1 MNQYSNRL
9 KLKRLGI
16 DTQREYFA
24 YMRSDC
30 HICISEGFEA
40 LTRIEVT
47 VKGKTIIATLNVLRS
62 ELLQPGE
69 ASLSESAW
77 KTLLAEEGDTI
88 LFSHLQ
94 PVASMSHVRS
104 KMYGNTLD
112 EKAYESIIS
121 DVAEGKYSNIELA
134 AFVTACAGN
143 NLDAF
148 EIAGLTKA
156 MVAVGEKMD
165 WGQDIVVDKHCV
177 GGLPGNRTTP
187 IVVSIIAAAGLTI
200 PKTSSR
206 AITSPAGT
214 ADTMETMAP
223 VNLSLEEIQKVVKQ
237 EGGCVVWGGAVQLSP
252 ADDVLIK
259 VEKALD
265 VDSEG
270 QMIASVLSKKVAAG
284 STHVVIDIPVGK
296 TAKVRS
302 VPSAKH
308 LEFYLRRVAMEIGLE
323 LKVLITDGSQPI
335 GGGIGPVLE
344 ALDVL
349 AVLKQENNRPKDLEE
364 RATLIAGTLLEIAGK
379 AASGNG
385 QQMALDILKN
395 GMAWKKF
402 QAICEAQGGFR
413 QPTLGI
419 LKHEAIAPRKG
430 KVAEIDNRRLAKVA
444 KLSGAPSRKGAGLYL
459 HCKTGQQVEAGE
471 PMFTLYAET
480 TGELNYAKMYLEKEF
495 ENIIL
500 LEPTISVVGQKL

>member
-1 MNQYSNRL
+1 MGEQTTNTL
-9 KLKRLGI
+9 TLKRLGI
-16 DTQREYFA
+16 DTQREYIVF
-24 YMRSDC
+24 MRSDC

-47 VKGKTIIATLNVLRS
+47 VKGRTIIATLNVLHGD
-62 ELLQPGE
+62 LLKHGE

-77 KTLLAEEGDTI
+77 NALQAKEGDTI
-88 LFSHLQ
+88 AFNHLQ
-94 PVASMSHVRS
+94 PVASMSLVRS
-104 KMYGNTLD
+104 KMYGNKLN
-112 EKAYESIIS
+112 ENAFFSIIT
-121 DVAEGKYSNIELA
+121 DVAAGKYSNVELA
-134 AFVTACAGN
+134 AFITACAGD
-143 NLDAF
+143 NLDVT
-148 EIAGLTKA
+148 EITGLTKA
-156 MVAVGEKMD
+156 MVAVGEKLD
-165 WGQDIVVDKHCV
+165 WGQNVVVDKHCV

-223 VNLSLEEIQKVVKQ
+223 VNLSLDEIRQVVRQ
-237 EGGCVVWGGAVQLSP
+237 EGGCVAWGGAVQLSP
-252 ADDVLIK
+252 ADDILIK

-302 VPSAKH
+302 VAAARL
-308 LEFYLRRVAMEIGLE
+308 LEFYFRKVALEIGLE

-335 GGGIGPVLE
+335 GKGIGPVLE

-349 AVLKQENNRPKDLEE
+349 AVLNQDEERPKDLEE
-364 RATLIAGTLLEIAGK
+364 RATLIAGTLLEMADK
-379 AASGNG
+379 AASGKG
-385 QQMALDILKN
+385 RQMALELLRS
-395 GMAWKKF
+395 GMACKKF
-402 QAICEAQGGFR
+402 EAICEAQGGLR
-413 QPTLGI
+413 QPTPGT
-419 LKHEAIAPRKG
+419 LKQAVLAPRRG
-430 KVAEIDNRRLAKVA
+430 KVTEFDNRRLAKLA

-459 HCKTGQQVEAGE
+459 HCKIGQQVEAGA
-471 PMFTLYAET
+471 PLFTLYAET
-480 TGELNYAKMYLEKEF
+480 MGELNYAMMYLESELQK
-495 ENIIL
+495 II
-500 LEPTISVVGQKL
+500 KLRT

>member
-1 MNQYSNRL
+1 MNHDSNIL

-16 DTQREYFA
+16 DTQREYFV

-47 VKGKTIIATLNVLRS
+47 VNGRTIIATLNVLHG
-62 ELLQPGE
+62 ELLKHGE

-77 KTLLAEEGDTI
+77 KALQAAEGDLI
-88 LFSHLQ
+88 AFSHLQ

-104 KMYGNTLD
+104 KMYRNKLND
-112 EKAYESIIS
+112 EAFLSIIA
-121 DVAEGKYSNIELA
+121 DVAAGKYSNVELA
-134 AFVTACAGN
+134 AFITACAGD
-143 NLDAF
+143 NLDAI
-148 EIAGLTKA
+148 EITGLTKA
-156 MVAVGEKMD
+156 MVAVGEKLD

-214 ADTMETMAP
+214 ADTMETMTP
-223 VNLSLEEIQKVVKQ
+223 VNLSLEQIRKVVNQ

-270 QMIASVLSKKVAAG
+270 QMIASVLSKKAAAG

-302 VPSAKH
+302 EPDAKH
-308 LEFYLRRVAMEIGLE
+308 LEFYFRRVGLEIGLE
-323 LKVLITDGSQPI
+323 IKVLITDGSQPV
-335 GGGIGPVLE
+335 GRGIGPALE

-364 RATLIAGTLLEIAGK
+364 RATLIAGTLLELAGK
-379 AASGNG
+379 TTPGNG
-385 QQMALDILKN
+385 QATASDLLR
-395 GMAWKKF
+395 GGAAWEKF
-402 QAICEAQGGFR
+402 RAICEAQGGFR
-413 QPTLGI
+413 EPTPGRLR
-419 LKHEAIAPRKG
+419 HEVRATEGGR
-430 KVAEIDNRRLAKVA
+430 VEEIDNRRLAKAA
-444 KLSGAPSRKGAGLYL
+444 KLSGAPSRPGAGVLL
-459 HCKTGQQVEAGE
+459 HCKTGQQIAAGE
-471 PMFTLYAET
+471 PVFTLYAET
-480 TGELNYAKMYLEKEF
+480 SGELNYAKIYLEKEF
-495 ENIIL
+495 ENIIRWT
-500 LEPTISVVGQKL
+500 PSGKAG

>member
-1 MNQYSNRL
+1 MNQSSNRL

-16 DTQREYFA
+16 DTQQEYFV

-40 LTRIEVT
+40 LTRIEVA
-47 VKGKTIIATLNVLRS
+47 VNGKTIIATLNVLHG

-77 KTLLAEEGDTI
+77 KALQAAEGDTI
-88 LFSHLQ
+88 AFSHLE
-94 PVASMSHVRS
+94 PVASMSLVRA
-104 KMYGNTLD
+104 KMYGNKLND
-112 EKAYESIIS
+112 EAFQSIIS

-134 AFVTACAGN
+134 AFITACAGD
-143 NLDAF
+143 NLDAE

-156 MVAVGEKMD
+156 MVAVGEKLD

-187 IVVSIIAAAGLTI
+187 IVVAIIAAAGLTI

-223 VNLSLEEIQKVVKQ
+223 VNLSLNEIRNVVKQ
-237 EGGCVVWGGAVQLSP
+237 EGGCVVWGGAVKLSP

-259 VEKALD
+259 IEKALD

-270 QMIASVLSKKVAAG
+270 QMIASVLSKKAAAG

-302 VPSAKH
+302 MPNAKH
-308 LEFYLRRVAMEIGLE
+308 LEFYFRRVGQEIGLE
-323 LKVLITDGSQPI
+323 IKVLITDGSQPV
-335 GGGIGPVLE
+335 GKGIGPALE

-364 RATLIAGTLLEIAGK
+364 RATLIAGALLELAGK
-379 AASGNG
+379 AAPGSGQATATDLLRG
-385 QQMALDILKN
+385 GA
-395 GMAWKKF
+395 AWKKF
-402 QAICEAQGGFR
+402 RAICEAQGSFR
-413 QPTLGI
+413 EPKPGRLR
-419 LKHEAIAPRKG
+419 HEVRATEGGR
-430 KVAEIDNRRLAKVA
+430 VEEIDNRRLAKVA
-444 KLSGAPSRKGAGLYL
+444 KLSGAPSRPGAGVLL
-459 HCKTGQQVEAGE
+459 HCKTGQHLMTGE
-471 PMFTLYAET
+471 PVFTLYAET
-480 TGELNYAKMYLEKEF
+480 SGELNYAKMYLEKEF
-495 ENIIL
+495 GEIIQL
-500 LEPTISVVGQKL
+500 K

>member
-1 MNQYSNRL
+1 MNHDSNIL

-16 DTQREYFA
+16 DTQQEYFV

-47 VKGKTIIATLNVLRS
+47 VKGETIIATLNVLQS
-62 ELLQPGE
+62 ELLQNGE

-77 KTLLAEEGDTI
+77 KALRAEEGDTI
-88 LFSHLQ
+88 AFSHLQ
-94 PVASMSHVRS
+94 PVSSMSHVRS
-104 KMYGNTLD
+104 KMYGNKLGD
-112 EKAYESIIS
+112 SAFHSIIA
-121 DVAEGKYSNIELA
+121 DVAEGRYSNIELA
-134 AFVTACAGN
+134 AFITACAGD
-143 NLDAF
+143 NLDAE

-156 MVAVGEKMD
+156 MVAVGEKLD
-165 WGQDIVVDKHCV
+165 WGQGIVVDKHCV

-187 IVVSIIAAAGLTI
+187 IVVAIVAAAGLTI

-214 ADTMETMAP
+214 ADTMETMTP
-223 VNLSLEEIQKVVKQ
+223 VNLSLEEIRRVVGQ
-237 EGGCVVWGGAVQLSP
+237 EGGCIAWGGAVKLSP

-270 QMIASVLSKKVAAG
+270 QMIASVLSKKAAAG

-302 VPSAKH
+302 EPNAKH
-308 LEFYLRRVAMEIGLE
+308 LEFYFRRVGLEIGLE
-323 LKVLITDGSQPI
+323 IKVLITDGSQPI
-335 GGGIGPVLE
+335 GKGIGPALE

-349 AVLKQENNRPKDLEE
+349 SVFRQAGDRPRDLEA
-364 RATLIAGTLLEIAGK
+364 RSILIAGALLEMAGK
-379 AASGNG
+379 ATPGNG
-385 QQMALDILKN
+385 QATAMDLLRGGA
-395 GMAWKKF
+395 AWKKF

-413 QPTLGI
+413 EPKPGSLR
-419 LKHEAIAPRKG
+419 HEVRATQSG
-430 KVAEIDNRRLAKVA
+430 QVVEIDNRRLAKVA
-444 KLSGAPSRKGAGLYL
+444 KLSGAPSRPGAGVML
-459 HCKTGQQVEAGE
+459 HCKIGQKLMTRE

-480 TGELNYAKMYLEKEF
+480 SGELNYAKMYLEKEIG
-495 ENIIL
+495 NIIR
-500 LEPTISVVGQKL
+500 LEQVASVTAQK

>member
-1 MNQYSNRL
+1 MNNQTNIL

-16 DTQREYFA
+16 DTQREYFV

-40 LTRIEVT
+40 LTRIEAT
-47 VKGKTIIATLNVLRS
+47 VKGKTIITTLNVLHGD
-62 ELLQPGE
+62 LLQDGE

-77 KTLLAEEGDTI
+77 AALKATEGDTI
-88 LFSHLQ
+88 AFSHLQ
-94 PVASMSHVRS
+94 PVASMSLVRS
-104 KMYGNTLD
+104 KMYGNKLNND
-112 EKAYESIIS
+112 AFLSIIS
-121 DVAEGKYSNIELA
+121 DVAEGRYSNIELA
-134 AFVTACAGN
+134 AFITACAGD
-143 NLDAF
+143 NLDIG

-156 MVAVGEKMD
+156 MVAVGEQLD
-165 WGQDIVVDKHCV
+165 WGEHIVVDKHCI

-223 VNLSLEEIQKVVKQ
+223 VKLSLDEIRKVVKQ
-237 EGGCVVWGGAVQLSP
+237 EGGCIAWGGAVKLSP

-270 QMIASVLSKKVAAG
+270 QMIASVLSKKAAAG

-302 VPSAKH
+302 EKEARK
-308 LEFYLRRVAMEIGLE
+308 LEGYFQKVGREIGLQV
-323 LKVLITDGSQPI
+323 KVLVTDGSQPV
-335 GGGIGPVLE
+335 GSGIGPALE

-349 AVLKQENNRPKDLEE
+349 AVLRRENDWPVDLEK
-364 RATLIAGTLLEIAGK
+364 RATLIAGTILELAGK
-379 AASGNG
+379 AKPGAGG
-385 QQMALDILKN
+385 LMAAELLQN
-395 GMAWKKF
+395 MAAWAKF
-402 QAICEAQGGFR
+402 QAICKAQGGFR
-413 QPTLGI
+413 EPKPGNLQHTVHAVKSG
-419 LKHEAIAPRKG
+419 R
-430 KVAEIDNRRLAKVA
+430 VVEIDNRRLAKVA
-444 KLSGAPSRKGAGLYL
+444 KLTGAPSRPGAGILL
-459 HCKTGQQVEAGE
+459 HCKTEQHITSGEAV
-471 PMFTLYAET
+471 FTLFAET
-480 TGELNYAKMYLEKEF
+480 SGELNYAKMYLEKEF
-495 ENIIL
+495 EKIIQ
-500 LEPTISVVGQKL
+500 INR